1 MERTK
6 VIAID
11 GPVGAGK
18 STVARLVAQK
28 LECLYLD
35 TGAIYRCITLAVM
48 RARIPL
54 DDGDAIVGLAR
65 RLTIELTPGE
75 TGTMVAVDGADVTS
89 EIRTPE
95 VTRNVRYV
103 DQLPRAREVVVE
115 MSRTIAES
123 AGGTVVAEGRD
134 TGTVIFPQ
142 AACKVYLDADVDERA
157 RRRHSEYVEKGMD
170 QPFAIVRDEL
180 EARDKRDMTRN
191 VAPLM
196 KAGDAVVVDSTGLSI
211 DEVVNRIVEEARR
224 RGL

>member
-1 MERTK
+1 
-6 VIAID
+6 
-11 GPVGAGK
+11 
-18 STVARLVAQK
+18 
-28 LECLYLD
+28 
-35 TGAIYRCITLAVM
+35 
-48 RARIPL
+48 
-54 DDGDAIVGLAR
+54 
-65 RLTIELTPGE
+65 
-75 TGTMVAVDGADVTS
+75 
-89 EIRTPE
+89 
-95 VTRNVRYV
+95 
-103 DQLPRAREVVVE
+103 